1 MFDYKRLLSS
11 PSAYIR
17 YNAELMINKNHDSHL
32 YDEMEKDEKIKDII
46 QDLKSWPGPEISS
59 HRSANQYFH
68 KLVFLADIGL
78 NKSSNSI
85 EQIGNRIL
93 NNFDNNNVP
102 CLQMTIHEKYGG
114 TGKPERAWAL
124 CDAPSTLYA
133 LKKMG
138 FNNTK
143 VNKGI
148 EYLVNLIEPFGFTC
162 NVSQALAKWH
172 GPGKKS
178 EPCPYATL
186 IMLKL
191 MNLDPEKYGNEIM
204 ICANALLELWE
215 FSLQKHPYI
224 FYMGNDF
231 RKLKVPFIWYDIV
244 HVTDVIS
251 QVSTLKNDMR
261 LQEMFSIIKEKET
274 NQGYIPESIYM
285 PWKEWDFGQKKK
297 VSEWLSLCILE
308 IEFRLNTIFT

>member
-59 HRSANQYFH
+59 HRSAHQYFH
-68 KLVFLADIGL
+68 KLVFLANIRL

-85 EQIGNRIL
+85 EQIGNMIL
-93 NNFDNNNVP
+93 NNFDDHDVP

-162 NVSQALAKWH
+162 NVSQALGKWH

-285 PWKEWDFGQKKK
+285 PWKEWDFGQKKR

>member
-1 MFDYKRLLSS
+1 MFDYNRLLSS
-11 PSAYIR
+11 PNAYIR
-17 YNAELMINKNHDSHL
+17 YNAEFIINKYHDSYL

-46 QDLKSWPGPEISS
+46 QELKNWPGPEISS
-59 HRSANQYFH
+59 HKSANQSFH

-78 NKSSNSI
+78 DKSSNSI
-85 EQIGNRIL
+85 DQIGNMIL
-93 NNFDNNNVP
+93 NSFDHNNVP
-102 CLQMTIHEKYGG
+102 CLHMTINEKYGG
-114 TGKPERAWAL
+114 TGRPEKAWAL
-124 CDAPSTLYA
+124 CDAPNILYA

-143 VNKGI
+143 VNSGI

-162 NVSQALAKWH
+162 NVSQALGKWH

-191 MNLDPEKYGNEIM
+191 MNLDPEIYGNEIM
-204 ICANALLELWE
+204 ICANSLLELWE

-244 HVTDVIS
+244 HVTSVIS
-251 QVSTLKNDMR
+251 QVSVLKNDKR
-261 LQEMFSIIKEKET
+261 LQEMFSIIKEKEAS
-274 NQGYIPESIYM
+274 QGYIPESIYM
-285 PWKEWDFGQKKK
+285 PWKEWDFGQKKR

-308 IEFRLNTIFT
+308 TEFRLMTDSG